1 MVSWQQGKNNLF
13 EYMDWIHSC
22 RVIISH
28 DSLGLH
34 MAFAFGKEAIG
45 LFGPTD
51 PKEIYFYDGG
61 HVVSSLQE
69 CSLRPCLAT
78 RCGNGLK
85 CMDKVDLTRVEEIV
99 HSIFRSPQKT
109 QTNPRGAGYSEKP
122 LASKV
127 QEGIPTAYGLP

>member
-22 RVIISH
+22 RVIISN

-34 MAFAFGKEAIG
+34 MAFAFGKEVVG

-51 PKEIYFYDGG
+51 PKEIYFYNAG
-61 HVVSSLQE
+61 HVVFSLQE

-85 CMDKVDLTRVEEIV
+85 CMEKIDLNQVEEIV
-99 HSIFRSPQKT
+99 LSIFRSSTKAQ
-109 QTNPRGAGYSEKP
+109 NNSRGADYQERP
-122 LASKV
+122 LLPIVK
-127 QEGIPTAYGLP
+127 EGIPTAYGLL